1 MIECFAYPFQISL
14 TDCRKVFVCTVV
26 VASLDAKAASSA
38 DCFSRQAMNESS
50 IVFAGIAP
58 HPPIMVP
65 EVGGGAA
72 EQVRASIEAM
82 REFTERII
90 ASRAETVILVSPH
103 APLEPR
109 AFVAYQEEK
118 LYGSFANFHA
128 PEAVV
133 EAELDEETL
142 SAIKSAARERGY
154 EVIGINGY
162 DLDHGTAV
170 PLYFLL
176 RNGWRGQVVALGYTF
191 LSNEDHLNFGACI
204 KHAAEE
210 CGKPV
215 AFVASGD
222 LSHRL
227 KPGAPAGFN
236 KDAYLFDE
244 EIVAAISSCA
254 PERIININQDLRKMA
269 GECGY
274 RSMLVAL
281 GATQGLARNCEVL
294 SYEAPFGVG
303 YLVAQLTRLRADEKE
318 LVQNSVREEKE
329 EQHVSLRGEELPLMA
344 RRAVETFTLEGKKIS
359 PPASASSARAACFV
373 SIKTDTGDLRGCI
386 GTIEPV
392 KDSLIEELIANA
404 INAATHDPR
413 FPPVTSSELPYLRYS
428 VDVLSQ
434 PEPTSFEE
442 LDPKIY
448 GVIVEDESGIRRGLL
463 LPDIEGVETADQQV
477 AIAARKAGIAP
488 GVPLKLSRFRVERF
502 RESAQD

>member
-1 MIECFAYPFQISL
+1 
-14 TDCRKVFVCTVV
+14 V
-26 VASLDAKAASSA
+26 
-38 DCFSRQAMNESS
+38 DCFSRQAMNGSS

-109 AFVAYQEEK
+109 AFVAYQEER

-133 EAELDEETL
+133 EAELDEDTL
-142 SAIKSAARERGY
+142 SAIKSAARARGY

-176 RNGWRGQVVALGYTF
+176 RNGWRGKVVALGYTF
-191 LSNEDHLNFGACI
+191 LSNEDHLNFGSCI
-204 KHAAEE
+204 RDAAEE
-210 CGKPV
+210 RGKPI

-236 KDAYLFDE
+236 EEAYLFDE
-244 EIVAAISSCA
+244 EIVAAISTFA

-281 GATQGLARNCEVL
+281 GATQGLAQNCEVL

-303 YLVAQLTRLRADEKE
+303 YLVAQLTRSRADEKE
-318 LVQNSVREEKE
+318 RAQNSVQEEKE
-329 EQHVSLRGEELPLMA
+329 AHVSLRGEELPLMA
-344 RRAVETFTLEGKKIS
+344 RQAVEKFTLEGKKIS
-359 PPASASSARAACFV
+359 PPASASRTRAACFV

-392 KDSLIEELIANA
+392 KDSLAEELIANA

-434 PEPTSFEE
+434 PEPTSFAE

-448 GVIVEDESGIRRGLL
+448 GVIVEDEGGTRRGLL

-477 AIAARKAGIAP
+477 AIAARKAGIAQ
-488 GVPLKLSRFRVERF
+488 GMPLKLFRFRVERF